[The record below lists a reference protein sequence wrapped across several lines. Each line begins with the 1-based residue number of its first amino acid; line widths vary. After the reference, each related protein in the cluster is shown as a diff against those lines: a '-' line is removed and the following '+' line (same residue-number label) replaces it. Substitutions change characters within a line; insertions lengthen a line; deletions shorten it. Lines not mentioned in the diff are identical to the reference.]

1 MNFKELL
8 SQAKDDDLQAKEP
21 LLERY
26 KSLLWK
32 EAIIDGVF
40 DEDLYQELCVTLL
53 DCIRK
58 FRIET
63 VKERDKGLLAV
74 GPSDSCTEIMDAAF
88 FSTPL
93 RINPAKS
100 QA

>member
-8 SQAKDDDLQAKEP
+8 SRAKDDDLQAKEV

-26 KSLLWK
+26 KSLLLK
-32 EAIIDGVF
+32 EAIIDNVF

-58 FRIET
+58 FRI
-63 VKERDKGLLAV
+63 
-74 GPSDSCTEIMDAAF
+74 
-88 FSTPL
+88 
-93 RINPAKS
+93 
-100 QA
+100 

>member
-8 SQAKDDDLQAKEP
+8 SRAKDDDLQAKET

-26 KSLLWK
+26 KSLLLK

-58 FRIET
+58 FR
-63 VKERDKGLLAV
+63 L
-74 GPSDSCTEIMDAAF
+74 
-88 FSTPL
+88 
-93 RINPAKS
+93 
-100 QA
+100 